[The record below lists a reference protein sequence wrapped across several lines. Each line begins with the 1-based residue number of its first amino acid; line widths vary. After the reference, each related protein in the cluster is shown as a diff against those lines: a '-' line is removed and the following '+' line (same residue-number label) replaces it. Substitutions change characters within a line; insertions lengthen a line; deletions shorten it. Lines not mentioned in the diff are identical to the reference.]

1 MPDAALQE
9 DKLNLAHRKN
19 SPPKTASFNPKCTGV
34 TKEKN
39 KFTSNCIHLQVLR
52 TDERKTSNITDRN
65 SDSCGRMP
73 EGIGGSSLCI
83 SHGQSRS
90 AARRNRD
97 TDKSPA

>member
-39 KFTSNCIHLQVLR
+39 KFNSNCIHLQLFGSKHSSELR
-52 TDERKTSNITDRN
+52 IT
-65 SDSCGRMP
+65 
-73 EGIGGSSLCI
+73 
-83 SHGQSRS
+83 
-90 AARRNRD
+90 
-97 TDKSPA
+97 